1 MPSKKPLVIL
11 IVLLLIGAGAGAAW
25 WRHRQAHEASGN
37 RLVLHGNIDIRQVQL
52 AFNGSE
58 RIATMPVREGE
69 RVTAGQVL
77 ATLDTQRLQY
87 AVDLA
92 AAQVAAQQAV
102 VERLRTGSRPEEI
115 NKARADVEAA
125 RADADNARRTA
136 DRLAALVDRNLV
148 SKEQAD
154 NARSAAAAAEAQLK
168 AAEAA
173 LNLALA
179 GFRKE
184 DIAAGE
190 ATLASLQAQLALR
203 QRELA
208 DATLRAPADAVVENR
223 ILEPGDMASPQTPV
237 YTLALTDPVWAR
249 AYVGETDL
257 GKLHPGMHAAITTD
271 SYPDKRYRGWIG
283 YISPTAEFTPK
294 SVETREV
301 RTDLVYQVRV
311 YACNPGNDL
320 RLGMPAGVT
329 VDLDQA
335 PPAAEH
341 RADDPCRQPP

>member
-1 MPSKKPLVIL
+1 MSNKKPLPIL
-11 IVLLLIGAGAGAAW
+11 VVLLLIAVGAGIAW
-25 WRHRQAHEASGN
+25 WHQRQNGETTGDT
-37 RLVLHGNIDIRQVQL
+37 LVLHGNIDIRQIQL

-77 ATLDTQRLQY
+77 GTLDTQRLQHT
-87 AVDLA
+87 VDA
-92 AAQVAAQQAV
+92 ASEQVAAQQAV
-102 VERLRTGSRPEEI
+102 VDRLHAGSRPEEI
-115 NKARADVEAA
+115 SKARADVEAA
-125 RADADNARRTA
+125 RANADNARRTA
-136 DRLAALVDRNLV
+136 DRLATLLGRKLISN
-148 SKEQAD
+148 EEAD
-154 NARSAAAAAEAQLK
+154 NARAAATAAEAQTK
-168 AAEAA
+168 AAQEA

-179 GFRKE
+179 GSRKE

-190 ATLASLQAQLALR
+190 ATLASLQAQLALA
-203 QRELA
+203 QRALA

-249 AYVGETDL
+249 VYVGETDL
-257 GKLHPGMHAAITTD
+257 GKLHPGMRARIETD
-271 SYPDKRYRGWIG
+271 SYPDKAYAGWVG

-311 YACNPGNDL
+311 YACNPGDEL
-320 RLGMPAGVT
+320 RLGMPTNVT
-329 VDLDQA
+329 IDLRQ
-335 PPAAEH
+335 PAAEPN
-341 RADDPCRQPP
+341 AVDPCR